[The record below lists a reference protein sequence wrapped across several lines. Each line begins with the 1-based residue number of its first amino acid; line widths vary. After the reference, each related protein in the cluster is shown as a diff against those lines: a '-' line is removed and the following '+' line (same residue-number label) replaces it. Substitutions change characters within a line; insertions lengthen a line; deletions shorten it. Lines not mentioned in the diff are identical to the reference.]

1 MACLEDPPLS
11 FSAAIALPTGD
22 ILHRLISIYF
32 SDEILFKKNN
42 NV

>member
-1 MACLEDPPLS
+1 MFMPIHMPFGRGRHNLQ
-11 FSAAIALPTGD
+11 GD